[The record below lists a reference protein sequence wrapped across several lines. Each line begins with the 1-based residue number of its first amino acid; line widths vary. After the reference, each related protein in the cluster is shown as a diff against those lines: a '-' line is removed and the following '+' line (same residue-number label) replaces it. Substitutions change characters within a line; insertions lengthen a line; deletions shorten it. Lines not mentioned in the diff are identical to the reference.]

1 MEYLEINEARRLTT
15 QGEYRDAFNSYLT
28 AIEKHPTVKIYK
40 EYEFRVV
47 LAKLMEALFKMPR
60 HSFEMMYCVRYALRA
75 FPGNIVLLT
84 DIGDIF
90 YSYGMHAGAL
100 IHYEKA
106 LNLDSSLVNVEIKM
120 NESKKMISDKDMD
133 GGIGLSALMARGCKA
148 QSTVSFNSSP
158 ALTQLVQSIVLERQ
172 DNSITLVDHPIRDF
186 VPSAL
191 LSAWERLLAR
201 DARALPYKGEYYV
214 AGAKCKRI
222 ANKYRLHETVKKI
235 LNIPNS
241 KVLCM
246 LPEQKTFYKE
256 DLNMYDDIKIMTDEH
271 LVFDI
276 NFDRYDDVVA
286 KNRKSYYDINLIAK
300 EDGEIDVTVGWFK
313 LYLTKYIELTND
325 PRTATV
331 PCESRTKGWS
341 QAVFP
346 DFVPTKVNINQ
357 STPIKFVLKEGK
369 IAFQTEFSKQRI
381 SISPIRFLNDTVFMN
396 AIIRCVPAACAYLQQ
411 IVDIT
416 DTDIIDF
423 SPFPMFG
430 LQMML
435 RGARSLLCHA
445 WSLEDQ
451 NFIQSVFKAND
462 VPLDKIT
469 VLCGDCWQQ
478 EFYKDQV
485 YHVIF
490 STELLVRGDIDAHMW
505 QTIQNLR
512 ISRLAPGGLLLPTG
526 ITVILQLATS
536 DWLDIN
542 NKLLDDNI
550 GFKMASHVN
559 KYRKTQALELDLS
572 VIKYEELSNPVLLSD
587 YCNSNRS
594 HIVSV
599 TPLNDAECSAIL
611 CWYKLKLF
619 EHDAEISTKRE
630 GCFIDTFAHLLNPPV
645 PIFKGDDLNL
655 IVVTES
661 NGCSKCYLHNNFQ
674 MEYLEIN
681 EARRLTA
688 QGEYRDA
695 FKSYLTAIEKHPTVK
710 IYKEYEFRVV
720 LAKLMEALFKMP
732 RHSFEMMYCVRYA
745 LRAFPDNIV
754 LMTDIGDIFYSYG
767 MHAEDLIHYEKALN
781 LDSSLVNVEI
791 KMNESKKM
799 IFDRGLFRL
808 YNDKTRNAA
817 YGSAMYMEIKP
828 QYDRILDMDG
838 GIGLSALIARGCKAQ
853 STSAWERLLA
863 RDARALPHKGEY
875 YVAGAECKRI
885 ANKYRLHETVKK
897 ILNIPN
903 SKVLCMLPEQKTF
916 YKEDLNMYDDI
927 KIMTDEHLVFDINF
941 DRYDHVVAKNRKS
954 YYDIN
959 LIAKEDGEIDV
970 TVGWFKLYLTK
981 YIELT
986 NDPRTA
992 TVPCESRTKGWSQAV
1007 FPDFVPTKVNINQ
1020 STPIK
1025 FVLKEG
1031 KIAFQTEFSKQR
1043 ISISPI
1049 RFLNDT
1055 VFMNAIIRCVPAAC
1069 AYLQQIVD
1077 ITDTDIIDFSPFP
1090 MFGLQ
1095 MMLRGARSLLCHA
1108 WSLEDQNF
1116 IQSVFKANDVPLD
1129 KITVLCGDCWQ
1140 QEFYKDQV
1148 YHVIFSTELLVRG
1161 DIDAHMWQ
1169 TIQNLRISRLAPG
1182 GLLLPTG
1189 ITVILQ
1195 LATSDW
1201 LDINNK
1207 LLDDNIGFKMASHV
1221 NKYRKTQALE
1231 LDLSVIKY
1239 EELSNPVLLSDYCNS
1254 NRSHIVSVTP
1264 LNDAECSAILC
1275 WYKLK
1280 LFEHDAEISTKR
1292 EGCFIDTFAHLLNPP
1307 VPIFKGD
1314 DLNLIVVTE
1323 SNGCSKCYL
1332 HNNFQMEYLEINEA
1346 RRLTAQGEY
1355 RDAFKSYLTAIEKH
1369 PTVKIY
1375 KEYEFRVVLAKL
1387 MEALFKMPR
1396 HSFEM
1401 MYCVRYAL
1409 RAFPDNI
1416 VLMTDIG
1423 DIFYS
1428 YGMHAEDLIHYEK
1441 ALNLDSSL
1449 VNVEI
1454 KMNESKKMI
1463 FDRGLFRLYND
1474 KTRNAAYGS
1483 AMYMEIK
1490 PQYDRILD
1498 MDGGIGLSALIAR
1511 GCKAQSTSAWE
1522 RLLARD
1528 ARALPYKGEY
1538 YVAGAECK
1546 RIANKYRLHE
1556 TVKKILNI
1564 PNSKVL
1570 CMLPEQKTFYKEDLN
1585 MYDDIK
1591 IMTDEHLVFD
1601 INFDRYD
1608 HVVAKNRKSYY
1619 DINLI
1624 AKEDGEIDVT
1634 VGWFKLYLT
1643 KYIELTNDP
1652 RTATVPCESRTKGW
1666 SQAVFPDFVPTKVN
1680 INQSTPIKFVLKEG
1694 KIAFQTEFS
1703 KQRISISPIR
1713 FLNDTVF
1720 MNAIIRCV
1728 PAACAYLQ
1736 QIVDM
1741 TDTDII
1747 DFSPFPMFG
1756 LQMMLRA
1763 CAYLQHIVDM
1773 TDTDIIDFSPFPM
1786 FGLQMMLRGARSL
1799 LCDAWSLEDQNFIQS
1814 AFKANDIPLDKITL
1828 LLREDIDAYMWQT
1841 IQNLRISHLAPGG
1854 LLLPTSITVTLQL
1867 ATSDWLDINNKL
1879 LDDNI
1884 GFKMASH
1891 VNKYQT
1897 TQALELDLSVIKYEE
1912 LSNPV
1917 LLSDYCNLNRS
1928 HIVSVTPLK
1937 DAECSAILCW
1947 YKLKLFE
1954 HDAEISTKR
1963 EGCFIDSFA
1972 HLLNPPVPIFKGD
1985 DLNLI
1990 VVTE

>member
-1 MEYLEINEARRLTT
+1 
-15 QGEYRDAFNSYLT
+15 
-28 AIEKHPTVKIYK
+28 
-40 EYEFRVV
+40 
-47 LAKLMEALFKMPR
+47 
-60 HSFEMMYCVRYALRA
+60 
-75 FPGNIVLLT
+75 
-84 DIGDIF
+84 
-90 YSYGMHAGAL
+90 
-100 IHYEKA
+100 
-106 LNLDSSLVNVEIKM
+106 
-120 NESKKMISDKDMD
+120 
-133 GGIGLSALMARGCKA
+133 
-148 QSTVSFNSSP
+148 
-158 ALTQLVQSIVLERQ
+158 
-172 DNSITLVDHPIRDF
+172 
-186 VPSAL
+186 
-191 LSAWERLLAR
+191 
-201 DARALPYKGEYYV
+201 
-214 AGAKCKRI
+214 
-222 ANKYRLHETVKKI
+222 
-235 LNIPNS
+235 
-241 KVLCM
+241 
-246 LPEQKTFYKE
+246 
-256 DLNMYDDIKIMTDEH
+256 
-271 LVFDI
+271 
-276 NFDRYDDVVA
+276 
-286 KNRKSYYDINLIAK
+286 
-300 EDGEIDVTVGWFK
+300 
-313 LYLTKYIELTND
+313 
-325 PRTATV
+325 
-331 PCESRTKGWS
+331 
-341 QAVFP
+341 
-346 DFVPTKVNINQ
+346 
-357 STPIKFVLKEGK
+357 
-369 IAFQTEFSKQRI
+369 
-381 SISPIRFLNDTVFMN
+381 
-396 AIIRCVPAACAYLQQ
+396 
-411 IVDIT
+411 
-416 DTDIIDF
+416 
-423 SPFPMFG
+423 
-430 LQMML
+430 
-435 RGARSLLCHA
+435 
-445 WSLEDQ
+445 
-451 NFIQSVFKAND
+451 
-462 VPLDKIT
+462 
-469 VLCGDCWQQ
+469 
-478 EFYKDQV
+478 
-485 YHVIF
+485 
-490 STELLVRGDIDAHMW
+490 
-505 QTIQNLR
+505 
-512 ISRLAPGGLLLPTG
+512 
-526 ITVILQLATS
+526 
-536 DWLDIN
+536 
-542 NKLLDDNI
+542 
-550 GFKMASHVN
+550 
-559 KYRKTQALELDLS
+559 
-572 VIKYEELSNPVLLSD
+572 
-587 YCNSNRS
+587 
-594 HIVSV
+594 
-599 TPLNDAECSAIL
+599 
-611 CWYKLKLF
+611 
-619 EHDAEISTKRE
+619 
-630 GCFIDTFAHLLNPPV
+630 
-645 PIFKGDDLNL
+645 
-655 IVVTES
+655 
-661 NGCSKCYLHNNFQ
+661 

-853 STSAWERLLA
+853 STVSFNSSPALTQLVQSIVLERQDDSITLVDHPIRDFIPSGIIA

-1511 GCKAQSTSAWE
+1511 GCKAQST
-1522 RLLARD
+1522 LL
-1528 ARALPYKGEY
+1528 
-1538 YVAGAECK
+1538 V
-1546 RIANKYRLHE
+1546 
-1556 TVKKILNI
+1556 
-1564 PNSKVL
+1564 
-1570 CMLPEQKTFYKEDLN
+1570 
-1585 MYDDIK
+1585 
-1591 IMTDEHLVFD
+1591 
-1601 INFDRYD
+1601 
-1608 HVVAKNRKSYY
+1608 
-1619 DINLI
+1619 
-1624 AKEDGEIDVT
+1624 
-1634 VGWFKLYLT
+1634 
-1643 KYIELTNDP
+1643 
-1652 RTATVPCESRTKGW
+1652 
-1666 SQAVFPDFVPTKVN
+1666 
-1680 INQSTPIKFVLKEG
+1680 
-1694 KIAFQTEFS
+1694 
-1703 KQRISISPIR
+1703 
-1713 FLNDTVF
+1713 
-1720 MNAIIRCV
+1720 
-1728 PAACAYLQ
+1728 
-1736 QIVDM
+1736 
-1741 TDTDII
+1741 
-1747 DFSPFPMFG
+1747 
-1756 LQMMLRA
+1756 
-1763 CAYLQHIVDM
+1763 
-1773 TDTDIIDFSPFPM
+1773 
-1786 FGLQMMLRGARSL
+1786 RG
-1799 LCDAWSLEDQNFIQS
+1799 
-1814 AFKANDIPLDKITL
+1814 
-1828 LLREDIDAYMWQT
+1828 DIDAHMWQT
-1841 IQNLRISHLAPGG
+1841 IQNLRISRLAPGG
-1854 LLLPTSITVTLQL
+1854 LLLPTGITVTLQL

-1891 VNKYQT
+1891 VNKYRP

-1937 DAECSAILCW
+1937 DAECSAILALP
-1947 YKLKLFE
+1947 YKGEYYVAGAKSKRFANKYRLHETVKKILKIPNSKVHCILPEQKTFYKE
-1954 HDAEISTKR
+1954 
-1963 EGCFIDSFA
+1963 
-1972 HLLNPPVPIFKGD
+1972 
-1985 DLNLI
+1985 DLNMYDDIKIMTDEQLVFDINFDRYDDVVAKNRKSYYDINLI
-1990 VVTE
+1990 AKEDGEIDVIVGWFKLYLTKYIELTNDPRTATVPCESRTNG

>member
-28 AIEKHPTVKIYK
+28 AIEKHPTVKIYI

-60 HSFEMMYCVRYALRA
+60 HSFEMMYCLRYACRGPDSLRKSFKPRFGLQILFRLYNDKTRNA
-75 FPGNIVLLT
+75 A
-84 DIGDIF
+84 
-90 YSYGMHAGAL
+90 YGSAM
-100 IHYEKA
+100 YM
-106 LNLDSSLVNVEIKM
+106 EIKPQYDR
-120 NESKKMISDKDMD
+120 ILDMD
-133 GGIGLSALMARGCKA
+133 GGIGLSALIARGCKA
-148 QSTVSFNSSP
+148 QST
-158 ALTQLVQSIVLERQ
+158 
-172 DNSITLVDHPIRDF
+172 
-186 VPSAL
+186 
-191 LSAWERLLAR
+191 SAWERLLAR

-276 NFDRYDDVVA
+276 NFDRYDHVVA

-313 LYLTKYIELTND
+313 LYLTKYIELTNE

-681 EARRLTA
+681 EVRRLTAQGEYRDAFKSYLTAIEKHPTVKIYKEYEFRVVLAKLMEALFKMPRHSFEMMYCVRYALRAFPDNIVLMTDIGDIFYSYGMHAEALIHYEKALNLDSSLVNVEIKMNESKKMIFDRGLFRLYNDKTRNAAYGSAMYMEIKPQYDRILDMDGGIGLSALIARGCKAQSTSAWERLLARDARALPYKGEYYVAGAECKRIANKYRLHETVKKILNIPNSKVLCMLPEQKTFYKEDLNMYDDIKIMTDEHLVFDINFDRYDHVVAKNRKSYYDINLIAKEDGEIDVTVGWFKLYLTKYIELTNDPRTATVPCESRTKGWSQAVFPDFVPTKVDINQSTPIKFVLKEGKIAFQTEFSKQRISISPIRFLNDTVFMNAIIRCVPAACAYLQQIVDITDTDIIDFSPFPMFGLQMMLRGARSLLCHAWSLEDQNFIQSVFKANDVPLDKITVLCGDCWQQEFYKDQVYHVIFSTELLVRGDIDAHMWQTIQNLRISRLAPGGLLLPTGITVILQLATSDWLDINNKLLDDNIGFKMASHVNKYRKTQALELDLSVIKYEELSNPVLLSDYCNSNRSHIVSVTPLNDAECSAILCWYKLKLFEHDAEISTKREGCFIDTFTHLLNPPVPIFKGYDLNLIVVTESNGCSKCYLHNNFQMEYLEINEARRLTA

-853 STSAWERLLA
+853 STVSFNSSPALTQLVQSIVLERQDDSITLVDHPIRDFIPSGIIA

-1264 LNDAECSAILC
+1264 L
-1275 WYKLK
+1275 
-1280 LFEHDAEISTKR
+1280 
-1292 EGCFIDTFAHLLNPP
+1292 
-1307 VPIFKGD
+1307 
-1314 DLNLIVVTE
+1314 
-1323 SNGCSKCYL
+1323 
-1332 HNNFQMEYLEINEA
+1332 
-1346 RRLTAQGEY
+1346 
-1355 RDAFKSYLTAIEKH
+1355 
-1369 PTVKIY
+1369 
-1375 KEYEFRVVLAKL
+1375 
-1387 MEALFKMPR
+1387 
-1396 HSFEM
+1396 
-1401 MYCVRYAL
+1401 
-1409 RAFPDNI
+1409 
-1416 VLMTDIG
+1416 
-1423 DIFYS
+1423 
-1428 YGMHAEDLIHYEK
+1428 
-1441 ALNLDSSL
+1441 
-1449 VNVEI
+1449 
-1454 KMNESKKMI
+1454 
-1463 FDRGLFRLYND
+1463 
-1474 KTRNAAYGS
+1474 
-1483 AMYMEIK
+1483 
-1490 PQYDRILD
+1490 
-1498 MDGGIGLSALIAR
+1498 
-1511 GCKAQSTSAWE
+1511 
-1522 RLLARD
+1522 
-1528 ARALPYKGEY
+1528 
-1538 YVAGAECK
+1538 
-1546 RIANKYRLHE
+1546 
-1556 TVKKILNI
+1556 
-1564 PNSKVL
+1564 
-1570 CMLPEQKTFYKEDLN
+1570 
-1585 MYDDIK
+1585 
-1591 IMTDEHLVFD
+1591 
-1601 INFDRYD
+1601 
-1608 HVVAKNRKSYY
+1608 
-1619 DINLI
+1619 
-1624 AKEDGEIDVT
+1624 
-1634 VGWFKLYLT
+1634 
-1643 KYIELTNDP
+1643 
-1652 RTATVPCESRTKGW
+1652 
-1666 SQAVFPDFVPTKVN
+1666 
-1680 INQSTPIKFVLKEG
+1680 
-1694 KIAFQTEFS
+1694 
-1703 KQRISISPIR
+1703 
-1713 FLNDTVF
+1713 
-1720 MNAIIRCV
+1720 
-1728 PAACAYLQ
+1728 
-1736 QIVDM
+1736 
-1741 TDTDII
+1741 
-1747 DFSPFPMFG
+1747 
-1756 LQMMLRA
+1756 
-1763 CAYLQHIVDM
+1763 
-1773 TDTDIIDFSPFPM
+1773 
-1786 FGLQMMLRGARSL
+1786 
-1799 LCDAWSLEDQNFIQS
+1799 
-1814 AFKANDIPLDKITL
+1814 
-1828 LLREDIDAYMWQT
+1828 
-1841 IQNLRISHLAPGG
+1841 
-1854 LLLPTSITVTLQL
+1854 
-1867 ATSDWLDINNKL
+1867 
-1879 LDDNI
+1879 
-1884 GFKMASH
+1884 
-1891 VNKYQT
+1891 
-1897 TQALELDLSVIKYEE
+1897 
-1912 LSNPV
+1912 
-1917 LLSDYCNLNRS
+1917 
-1928 HIVSVTPLK
+1928 K